1 MPAQPGFDGHLWMVE
16 LGVEL
21 HPEAFHHGAG
31 VQVDDGGECHK
42 LMEVEL
48 CEAERDGLL
57 CGLRGIAQAPIWFRQ
72 APADLHAGGEREVV
86 RWNMQA
92 DKADESLRRPF
103 LNRPESP
110 PTLVDQSHHPLAK
123 RIALFS
129 GPRRRV
135 VTHDIGIRIHRREWF
150 KVRWPPLSE

>member
-1 MPAQPGFDGHLWMVE
+1 MVE

-72 APADLHAGGEREVV
+72 APADRGRTEGRPMEHASR
-86 RWNMQA
+86 
-92 DKADESLRRPF
+92 
-103 LNRPESP
+103 
-110 PTLVDQSHHPLAK
+110 QS
-123 RIALFS
+123 R
-129 GPRRRV
+129 
-135 VTHDIGIRIHRREWF
+135 
-150 KVRWPPLSE
+150 